1 MEFVRV
7 ARWAQALEVRAA
19 CPRAVP
25 VSGGTDVMVQVNAG
39 RSRPAMLLDLG
50 PVAELAGWEPADG
63 WLRVGAGVT
72 YTRLV
77 EELGDRLPGLAQ
89 AARTVGSRQIRNRGT
104 VGGNLG
110 TAATKGVCHPV
121 LLACDAR
128 VELAEATGGTRLIEA
143 DDFYQGERR
152 TALAPTEL
160 IRAVWLRPARGPQY
174 FAKVGVRNAMTTAIC
189 SLALTVDHDRRR
201 VGVGI
206 GAAGPVPSRARA
218 AEEFAAAH
226 LDWKGDPGRP
236 LEAAVVRHFA
246 ELVARAADPAD
257 DLRAGAAYRRHALT
271 VLARRTLTWA
281 TTPSTTRP
289 ADHLRRPG
297 DQP

>member
-1 MEFVRV
+1 MS
-7 ARWAQALEVRAA
+7 RWTEALEARAA

-25 VSGGTDVMVQVNAG
+25 VSGGTDVMVELNAG
-39 RSRPAMLLDLG
+39 RLRPAMLLDLG
-50 PVAELAGWEPADG
+50 PVAELTGWEPVDG

-72 YTRLV
+72 YTRLI
-77 EELGDRLPGLAQ
+77 EELGARLPGLAQ

-104 VGGNLG
+104 LGGNLG

-128 VELAEATGGTRLIEA
+128 IELAGATGGTRLVEA
-143 DDFYQGERR
+143 DGFYRGERR
-152 TALAPTEL
+152 TALADTEL
-160 IRAVWLRPARGPQY
+160 IRAVWLRPACGPQY

-226 LDWKGDPGRP
+226 IDWGCGPDRPRP
-236 LEAAVVRHFA
+236 LAADVVRHFA
-246 ELVARAADPAD
+246 DLVARAADPAD
-257 DLRAGAAYRRHALT
+257 DPGAAYRRHALA
-271 VLARRTLTWA
+271 VIARRTLTWA
-281 TTPSTTRP
+281 TTPSAPRP
-289 ADHLRRPG
+289 ADHLWRHGGEP
-297 DQP
+297 